1 MRVFAILTTLL
12 PLLAHAAHNQPPYLR
27 HRRIA
32 AEAVQH
38 VRAEPKALV
47 APRANIA
54 HSEAHNVIKR
64 AVKKRSGQCRARST
78 SSSSTAPAATSAWPS
93 SSDTAAQS
101 SDASQ
106 PWSSDASQ
114 PSPAVQ
120 AWAQPS
126 KSTTW
131 SSAAAAA
138 SSPSTS
144 AWSAPSSSSAAA
156 PASASGSG
164 AGAVVN
170 GLLSITD
177 ATCGWCDSSDSAP
190 NGSED
195 WLNCGVSGGGWTPPY
210 VTASQLVAADLDPSG
225 VFSACSAYFS
235 QFEQY
240 AGQYGVPPIMLASF
254 ALQESSCNAGATG
267 GNGEAGLMQIAPSNC
282 NPPSGTSC
290 WDVDYNIQRG
300 AELFSN
306 MISSNGGNV
315 IAAVGS
321 YNGWSKGM
329 TYADATAEASEGD
342 CSAQNNL
349 DYLTQFFNGWMQG
362 KSGSSLG
369 TY

>member
-1 MRVFAILTTLL
+1 MAANIQPTPTLHTSFHHPSLILASSTGTLLNTPPPPRPHRTARRQANRPEFTSIRLGSHNSRSFIEIRSLPLTMRVFAILTTLL

-126 KSTTW
+126 K
-131 SSAAAAA
+131 
-138 SSPSTS
+138 
-144 AWSAPSSSSAAA
+144 
-156 PASASGSG
+156 
-164 AGAVVN
+164 VRH
-170 GLLSITD
+170 
-177 ATCGWCDSSDSAP
+177 
-190 NGSED
+190 
-195 WLNCGVSGGGWTPPY
+195 
-210 VTASQLVAADLDPSG
+210 Q
-225 VFSACSAYFS
+225 
-235 QFEQY
+235 
-240 AGQYGVPPIMLASF
+240 AGQA
-254 ALQESSCNAGATG
+254 
-267 GNGEAGLMQIAPSNC
+267 
-282 NPPSGTSC
+282 
-290 WDVDYNIQRG
+290 
-300 AELFSN
+300 
-306 MISSNGGNV
+306 
-315 IAAVGS
+315 
-321 YNGWSKGM
+321 
-329 TYADATAEASEGD
+329 
-342 CSAQNNL
+342 
-349 DYLTQFFNGWMQG
+349 
-362 KSGSSLG
+362 
-369 TY
+369 